1 MTTRASARVLVLTRD
16 VERWADHRR
25 ALEERGHVVRFD
37 DEGMDTVHAI
47 VADVASGAEVWDEL
61 ATRRAAHPTA
71 IVVAVTA
78 PNQPDEVVRA
88 LEAGAEHCIPRP
100 ARSQA
105 LAVVVERVAN
115 RAQPPSP
122 PAGIEVGFHG
132 MVGNHPSIQQLIKRV
147 RQVAA
152 AGRATVLLTGES
164 GTGKELL
171 AAAIHRESKRAAGPF
186 VRLNC
191 ASLAPTVLESELFG
205 HEKGAF
211 TGAIGRREGR
221 FKLADGGTLFLDE
234 ISEAPNEVQVKLLRF
249 LQEREFER
257 VGSNETVRV
266 DVRVIAATNR
276 RLESLVE
283 DGKFREDLF
292 YRLAVV
298 RLDVPPLRARP
309 SDVPLLADLFLRR
322 YADENDKPIDGF
334 TEAARWGLLSHP
346 WPGNV
351 RELQNAIEQAVI
363 LTEESRIDIDDL
375 PLGESPPA
383 AEAIRLMIPGVTM
396 AELER
401 FAILKTLE
409 AVGGSK
415 SRAAEVLGISRRT
428 IQYRLKEWGLT
439 GSKPDDDDLDAGADA
454 ETEPAEA

>member
-1 MTTRASARVLVLTRD
+1 MSARAQVLILTREPGSWD
-16 VERWADHRR
+16 AVCA
-25 ALEERGHVVRFD
+25 ALTERGH
-37 DEGMDTVHAI
+37 AI
-47 VADVASGAEVWDEL
+47 HRAPEPSLAAPDVLVADVASGADVWEAL
-61 ATRRAAHPTA
+61 AEQRAAHPA
-71 IVVAVTA
+71 AVAVAITD
-78 PNQPDEVVRA
+78 PNRPDDVVRA
-88 LEAGAEHCIPRP
+88 LDLGVRHCIPRP
-100 ARSQA
+100 VRPQA
-105 LAVVVERVAN
+105 LLVVLERAAA
-115 RAQPPSP
+115 RPRPPAP
-122 PAGIEVGFHG
+122 PAGEVGFHG
-132 MVGNHPSIQQLIKRV
+132 LVGTHPSIQQLVKRV
-147 RQVAA
+147 RQVTRS
-152 AGRATVLLTGES
+152 RATVLLTGES

-171 AAAIHRESKRAAGPF
+171 AAAIHRESDRAGGPF

-211 TGAIGRREGR
+211 TGAAGRREGR

-234 ISEAPNEVQVKLLRF
+234 ISEAPPEVQVKLLRF

-266 DVRVIAATNR
+266 DVRVLAATNR
-276 RLESLVE
+276 PLEALVE

-322 YADENDKPIDGF
+322 SAEENDRRVEGF
-334 TEAARWGLLSHP
+334 TEAARWALLSHP

-351 RELQNAIEQAVI
+351 RELQNAIEQAVL
-363 LTEESRIDIDDL
+363 LTERERIDVDDL
-375 PLGESPPA
+375 PLGEAPPA
-383 AEAIRLMIPGVTM
+383 AEAVRLMIPGVTL

-401 FAILKTLE
+401 FAILETLGG
-409 AVGGSK
+409 VGGSK

-439 GSKPDDDDLDAGADA
+439 GAKPEA
-454 ETEPAEA
+454 ETEEA

>member
-1 MTTRASARVLVLTRD
+1 MGLVLTREPAAWGEAREALAEHGFSVHLDPLDPERADARVD
-16 VERWADHRR
+16 V
-25 ALEERGHVVRFD
+25 L
-37 DEGMDTVHAI
+37 
-47 VADVASGAEVWDEL
+47 VADVASGADVWEAL
-61 ATRRAAHPTA
+61 AEQRAEHPGAT
-71 IVVAVTA
+71 VVATTA

-88 LEAGAEHCIPRP
+88 LAGGVEHCIPRP
-100 ARSQA
+100 VRPRA
-105 LAVVVERVAN
+105 LLVVVERASA
-115 RAQPPSP
+115 RPRLPAP
-122 PAGIEVGFHG
+122 PADEVGFHG
-132 MVGNHPSIQQLIKRV
+132 LVGNHPSIQQLVKRI
-147 RQVAA
+147 RQVARS
-152 AGRATVLLTGES
+152 RATVLLTGES

-171 AAAIHRESKRAAGPF
+171 AGAIHRESDRAGGPF

-211 TGAIGRREGR
+211 TGATGRREGR
-221 FKLADGGTLFLDE
+221 FELADGGTLFLDE
-234 ISEAPNEVQVKLLRF
+234 ISEAPPAVQVKLLRF

-276 RLESLVE
+276 ALDALVS
-283 DGKFREDLF
+283 DGRFREDLY

-309 SDVPLLADLFLRR
+309 SDVPILADLFLRR
-322 YADENDKPIDGF
+322 SAEDNARRVGGF
-334 TEAARWGLLSHP
+334 TEAARWALLSHP

-351 RELQNAIEQAVI
+351 RELQNAVEHAVL
-363 LTEESRIDIDDL
+363 LTEGDRVDVDDL
-375 PLGESPPA
+375 PLGEAPPA
-383 AEAIRLMIPGVTM
+383 AEAVRLMIPGVTM

-439 GSKPDDDDLDAGADA
+439 GAKP
-454 ETEPAEA
+454 EPEPEEA